1 MENVTYISSLTKS
14 ELINP
19 ILVKELVK
27 VIGKIVIKVG
37 LLGTIAYNIFVAN
50 AKFQEQRIIP
60 VKLEETKT
68 ETVWL
73 YRDRPDV
80 ELQDTKKAL
89 LILNCPVEKI
99 DKLAEAIVMGAKVAG
114 VHPILIA
121 SLIAS
126 ESEFKET
133 AVSKKHYKGLLQ
145 TPTKTG
151 IIIAD
156 VVHGAAILKD
166 KLRITDGKLLPALQL
181 YKGGRN
187 QTALIQAR
195 KVIALSESV
204 HQKIKG

>member
-1 MENVTYISSLTKS
+1 METITYLTKS

-50 AKFQEQRIIP
+50 AKFQEHRIIP

-73 YRDRPDV
+73 YRDRPEV
-80 ELQDTKKAL
+80 ELQETRKAL

-114 VHPILIA
+114 VHPVLIA
-121 SLIAS
+121 SLIAT

-133 AVSKKHYKGLLQ
+133 ARSSKNYKGLMQ
-145 TPTKTG
+145 TPSKTG
-151 IIIAD
+151 IYQQMLFM
-156 VVHGAAILKD
+156 VVLF
-166 KLRITDGKLLPALQL
+166 
-181 YKGGRN
+181 
-187 QTALIQAR
+187 
-195 KVIALSESV
+195 
-204 HQKIKG
+204 